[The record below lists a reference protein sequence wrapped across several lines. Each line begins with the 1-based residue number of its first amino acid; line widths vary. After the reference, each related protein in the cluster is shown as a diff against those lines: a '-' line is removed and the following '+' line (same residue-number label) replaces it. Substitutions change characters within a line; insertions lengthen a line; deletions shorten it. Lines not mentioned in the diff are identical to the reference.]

1 MRLVCPEGYPTL
13 AWNVNVGHRKWIFLS
28 TVPLFA
34 GDHNDK
40 TIVRDEP
47 FIREVRENKLF
58 TEATRQTYR
67 FDGNLREP
75 MGVHAINDG
84 GYHIRWRETRAGQK
98 PDEAGALA
106 MAVALAL
113 SESVPSNV
121 TTKEQLDDMFR
132 SCSTLYIMVS
142 QYDGLNTVRESDDG
156 WEPLEMDAIGGTTSA
171 AVEMIEEQMRIDANP
186 EGLPNDFVDSDVD
199 SGGNAEDM
207 GL

>member
-1 MRLVCPEGYPTL
+1 
-13 AWNVNVGHRKWIFLS
+13 VGHRKWIFLS

-113 SESVPSNV
+113 SESVRQDSEYV
-121 TTKEQLDDMFR
+121 FGIKKK
-132 SCSTLYIMVS
+132 SGV
-142 QYDGLNTVRESDDG
+142 
-156 WEPLEMDAIGGTTSA
+156 GG
-171 AVEMIEEQMRIDANP
+171 VVDRI
-186 EGLPNDFVDSDVD
+186 LWSKV
-199 SGGNAEDM
+199 
-207 GL
+207 